1 VALEGRALGEEDLEE
16 GLIRDVAAVRQD
28 FEIRDHGGRE
38 AQRDRLER
46 GFELNEILALGG
58 SRQLGHR

>member
-1 VALEGRALGEEDLEE
+1 MVVIVGEEHLEE
-16 GLIRDVAAVRQD
+16 GLIGDVAAVRQYL
-28 FEIRDHGGRE
+28 EIRDHGGRE